1 MAKQSAQGTQEESR
15 KRDAMQIIKHGTGLE
30 KKKKFYFAKIAVH
43 AFLYSL
49 HSCSCLSTAEE

>member
-15 KRDAMQIIKHGTGLE
+15 KRDAMQIIKHGT
-30 KKKKFYFAKIAVH
+30 V
-43 AFLYSL
+43 YSL